1 MNESFFESGRC
12 ARFFY
17 FQVSHIRKEKYSQ
30 SLFDNLAL
38 HILFLFVMLLNENDN
53 DNHYQ

>member
-1 MNESFFESGRC
+1 MIFLR
-12 ARFFY
+12 
-17 FQVSHIRKEKYSQ
+17 IRKEKYSQ

-38 HILFLFVMLLNENDN
+38 HILFLFDMLLNENDN